1 MKVKNPSK
9 ILCPPACF
17 PSRQSCLYII
27 SPRWIIC
34 SKSTASTCPWEI
46 VQNSPSHS
54 TQNLKS
60 NNRFSKWDYLSA
72 SQSQGTNESTM
83 CHQESF
89 WKKQRNPP
97 GDCLFFFLSS
107 HPLPSPKLAF
117 ILYFLQKP
125 SSSFCFRFQGVIFT
139 RNFMKSMQTYHVGE
153 GEGEGWFR
161 SQSLIELC
169 ILGIWIRKSRLSGN
183 VESFLNTMF
192 IWYAEFM

>member
-9 ILCPPACF
+9 ILRPPACF

-89 WKKQRNPP
+89 WKKKRNPP
-97 GDCLFFFLSS
+97 DDCFFFFFELPPSTFSKVSFYIILPAEAFQFLLFQVSRCYFHMKLYEIHADLS
-107 HPLPSPKLAF
+107 
-117 ILYFLQKP
+117 
-125 SSSFCFRFQGVIFT
+125 R
-139 RNFMKSMQTYHVGE
+139 
-153 GEGEGWFR
+153 GWGGR
-161 SQSLIELC
+161 
-169 ILGIWIRKSRLSGN
+169 RRL
-183 VESFLNTMF
+183 V
-192 IWYAEFM
+192 